1 MPRISTFAPSQS
13 AIMDLMNAQRS
24 VFDAQKQLATGK
36 RADDLKGVGYQ
47 AEALSAAYAARDRA
61 LAFEEAATR
70 TEARLE
76 IQDVALERISDAL
89 MKLRVDLT
97 TANPDFIMDQATQA
111 FNEVRSALGAR
122 HAGAFVFSG
131 TRSDTDPVGIT
142 DITDLVPLA
151 SAADAFQNSDRKAQ
165 VQVDTNIV
173 HDAGPLA
180 NDVATDA
187 FGILK
192 RIAEFD
198 AGAGGPFSTPDNA
211 AQTAVMQAELQNII
225 TAIDNINDVIS
236 ENGALQSRVETERR
250 SLDDRANFLTRM
262 IGDMEDIDM
271 AEAATR
277 FEQART
283 AVDVSARTF
292 STLSQVSLLN
302 FLR

>member
-1 MPRISTFAPSQS
+1 MPRISTFAASQS

-36 RADDLKGVGYQ
+36 RADDLKGIGYR
-47 AEALSAAYAARDRA
+47 AEALAAAYAARDRA
-61 LAFEEAATR
+61 EAYKEAATR

-76 IQDVALERISDAL
+76 VQDVALERISDAL

-97 TANPDFIMDQATQA
+97 TANPDFIMDQATQT
-111 FNEVRSALGAR
+111 FDEIRSALGAR
-122 HAGAFVFSG
+122 HAGAFVFAG
-131 TRSDTDPVGIT
+131 TRSDTDPVAIT
-142 DITDLVPLA
+142 DITDLVPMADA
-151 SAADAFQNSDRKAQ
+151 SEAFQNSDRKAQ
-165 VQVDTNIV
+165 VQLDQNIV

-180 NDVATDA
+180 NDVATESFA
-187 FGILK
+187 ILK

-198 AGAGGPFSTPDNA
+198 AGAQGPFGTPNNA
-211 AQTAVMQAELQNII
+211 AQTAAMQAELQNII
-225 TAIDNINDVIS
+225 TAIDNMNDVIA
-236 ENGALQSRVETERR
+236 ENGALQARVETENN
-250 SLDDRANFLTRM
+250 SLGDRAVFLTRM
-262 IGDMEDIDM
+262 IGDLEDIDM

-292 STLSQVSLLN
+292 STLSQVSLLP